1 MLIKAMDVALV
12 TKALPIFYNK
22 NLWMACITSYESE
35 EVTVEKIAFVF
46 PGQGSQYVK
55 MGKGLY
61 DNYKLA
67 KDTFEEANDVLGY
80 DIGKI
85 CFEGNLSKLNALENL
100 FPAILAVSVATA
112 RVFMQDVG
120 LRPQFCAGH
129 SLGEYSALVCAGAIS
144 FADAIKITHKRG
156 LLAKT
161 MDTNRYGMTILDNT
175 NIENVEALCNK
186 LRLEGKQAWIS
197 CYNSKRQVAISGE
210 KDAMRIV
217 EDYVLEEGG
226 QISPLWECPPMHCP
240 IMKIISDQFREELER
255 YEYHSLRYTVI
266 SNTKA
271 LPYDRDLP
279 IANTLLEQL
288 TKPVQWNGIMRYFQ
302 KFGISSVIEMGP
314 KIVLS
319 SFAEETNGSMKGF
332 CYGQKKVREILPEML
347 WKGNNQS
354 EVMPTLVTKCLAV
367 SASTPNNNFDEQ
379 EYERGVI
386 ENHSVIKKIFEQN
399 RKDGQNPT
407 LEQSKKAILCLKE
420 ILETKKVPLDEQN
433 EWINQ
438 ILDETGMLYELKN
451 FVTDQKILV

>member
-1 MLIKAMDVALV
+1 
-12 TKALPIFYNK
+12 
-22 NLWMACITSYESE
+22 
-35 EVTVEKIAFVF
+35 
-46 PGQGSQYVK
+46 
-55 MGKGLY
+55 
-61 DNYKLA
+61 
-67 KDTFEEANDVLGY
+67 
-80 DIGKI
+80 
-85 CFEGNLSKLNALENL
+85 
-100 FPAILAVSVATA
+100 
-112 RVFMQDVG
+112 
-120 LRPQFCAGH
+120 
-129 SLGEYSALVCAGAIS
+129 
-144 FADAIKITHKRG
+144 
-156 LLAKT
+156 
-161 MDTNRYGMTILDNT
+161 
-175 NIENVEALCNK
+175 
-186 LRLEGKQAWIS
+186 
-197 CYNSKRQVAISGE
+197 
-210 KDAMRIV
+210 
-217 EDYVLEEGG
+217 
-226 QISPLWECPPMHCP
+226 
-240 IMKIISDQFREELER
+240 MKIISDQFREELER
-255 YEYHSLRYTVI
+255 YEFHSLRYTVI

-319 SFAEETNGSMKGF
+319 SFAEEMNGSMKGF
-332 CYGQKKVREILPEML
+332 CYGQKKVREILSEML